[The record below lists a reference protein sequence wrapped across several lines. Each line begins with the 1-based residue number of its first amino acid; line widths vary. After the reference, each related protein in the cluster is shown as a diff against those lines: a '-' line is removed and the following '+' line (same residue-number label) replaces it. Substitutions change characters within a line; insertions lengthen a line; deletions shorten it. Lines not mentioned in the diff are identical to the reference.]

1 MDMKTKMKEKLETSV
16 IDIHSDLVRL
26 SAGGDRKAQYELY
39 KLYAK
44 AMLNVSYRLMR
55 NTTDA
60 EDMLQEAFTEA
71 FKKMKDFR
79 FESTF
84 GSWLKKIVINRC
96 LNELRRRKT
105 SLQFFEDMQL
115 FEQRSEEEMLLPEL
129 SVEKVKSAMENLP
142 DGSRMI
148 FSLYVLEG
156 YDHHEIAD
164 ILRISVSTSKTQYMR
179 ARQHV
184 KQILMQ
190 KGYEN

>member
-1 MDMKTKMKEKLETSV
+1 METTV
-16 IDIHSDLVRL
+16 LDIHSELVKL
-26 SAGGDRKAQYELY
+26 SAVGDSKAQYQLY

-44 AMLNVSYRLMR
+44 AMLNVSYRMMR
-55 NTTDA
+55 NVEDA
-60 EDMLQEAFTEA
+60 EDMLQEAFIEA
-71 FKKMKDFR
+71 FKKLKYFR
-79 FESTF
+79 FEATF

-96 LNELRRRKT
+96 MNELRRRKAN
-105 SLQFFEDMQL
+105 LQFFEDMQL

-129 SVEKVKSAMENLP
+129 SVEKVKLAMENLP
-142 DGSRMI
+142 YGSRMI

-156 YDHHEIAD
+156 YDHQEIAD

>member
-1 MDMKTKMKEKLETSV
+1 MKGKLETSV

-26 SAGGDRKAQYELY
+26 SANGDRQAQYSLY

-44 AMLNVSYRLMR
+44 AMLNVSFRLMR

-60 EDMLQEAFTEA
+60 EDMLQEAFAEA
-71 FKKMKDFR
+71 FKKMKNFR
-79 FESTF
+79 FESSF
-84 GSWLKKIVINRC
+84 GSWLKKIVINHC

-105 SLQFFEDMQL
+105 SLQFFEDMQV
-115 FEQRSEEEMLLPEL
+115 FEQRSEEEMQQAEL
-129 SVEKVKSAMENLP
+129 SVEKVKSAMESLP

-148 FSLYVLEG
+148 FSLYALEG
-156 YDHHEIAD
+156 YDHQEIAD

-179 ARQHV
+179 ARLHV
-184 KQILMQ
+184 KQIIMQ